1 MSNPSELHNS
11 DLHVLKSAAGFYI
24 GRTDS
29 EGFPY
34 SRNSVEYWGRQTDA
48 QTALDTGNFTY
59 RSNP

>member
-1 MSNPSELHNS
+1 MNNPSNLQ
-11 DLHVLKSAAGFYI
+11 VLKSAAGYYI

-34 SRNSVEYWGRQTDA
+34 SRNSIEYWGNKIDA
-48 QTALDTGNFTY
+48 QTALDTENFTY